1 MLQPPGQGHLPGVRV
16 PRSKEIHTLSELS
29 AAAGGSVVPR
39 FREGR
44 PRMRE
49 AVIVLE
55 QKQVCPICAGRMKT
69 CKVNVE
75 CEGRVF
81 RCASCELWQSEG
93 NALPIRAA
101 APAAVDVA

>member
-1 MLQPPGQGHLPGVRV
+1 
-16 PRSKEIHTLSELS
+16 
-29 AAAGGSVVPR
+29 
-39 FREGR
+39 
-44 PRMRE
+44 MRE

-55 QKQVCPICAGRMKT
+55 QKRLCPICAGRMKT

-81 RCASCELWQSEG
+81 RCASCDLWQSER

-101 APAAVDVA
+101 APAAVEVA